1 MIGPKLSHEK
11 ITHLSHVVVRALE
24 NVPGARFTA
33 DRNQVRLKVVD
44 LLRHEMRRDE
54 EVERRVRAKI
64 VSQKRVI
71 PEGSQEWDIMFR
83 KYYEEELSRIRGARG

>member
-1 MIGPKLSHEK
+1 LSGPKLSHEK
-11 ITHLSHVVVRALE
+11 TTHLSHVIVRALE
-24 NVPGARFTA
+24 NAPGTRFTA
-33 DRNQVRLKVVD
+33 DRNLVRLKVVD

-64 VSQKRVI
+64 VSQKRII
-71 PEGSQEWDIMFR
+71 PEGSQEWDILFR